1 MKSARVI
8 RINAIALLI
17 ALSIPISLAAQEP
30 PTKQQKYSL
39 VDIGTFGGPSSGFVG
54 VGAHSVNNRGTAT
67 GGAETPTPDPYAPNC
82 FTSDCFVAHTF
93 LSQDGGLPTDMGAL
107 PGVNNSGPNDINAN
121 GMVTGISENGS
132 IDPTTGLPEYDA
144 VVWKNG
150 QIINLGTF
158 GGNWSYA
165 NALNNEGQVAGFA
178 LNTTPD
184 SFNLGDFCMNGPFPT
199 QMQAFIWQNGVMQ
212 NLGTLGGPDSCALWL
227 NQSGQAAG
235 HSFTNS
241 TPNSTTGIP
250 TLDPFLWDRRRMI
263 DLGTLGGTLGVANW
277 LNNRGQV
284 VGQSNLAG
292 DLTAHPFLWDRG
304 SLKDLGTLGGT
315 FGVATSV
322 SDAGVIVGGATN
334 QNDQAFLAF
343 VWKNG
348 VMTDLG
354 TLPGDDCS
362 LATNINSGGQ
372 IVGFSFPCAGGP
384 SHAFLWDKG
393 SLVDLNTFVPSG
405 SELQLTEATYINDRR
420 EISVQ
425 GVLPNGDTRAVL
437 LVPGGQGETLV
448 SATHAR
454 TVTQHSLTPSEI
466 MAAVRARLGKR
477 YHIPSL
483 EASPR
488 D

>member
-1 MKSARVI
+1 MKSRYLLFVTAVTLFAVL
-8 RINAIALLI
+8 AI
-17 ALSIPISLAAQEP
+17 PVQLAAQH
-30 PTKQQKYSL
+30 TRYKL
-39 VDIGTFGGPSSGFVG
+39 IDIGTFGGPSSSFVG
-54 VGAHSVNNRGTAT
+54 VGAHSLNNSGTAT
-67 GGAETPTPDPYAPNC
+67 GFAETPVTDPFAPNC
-82 FTSDCFVAHTF
+82 FFPDCFVVHTF
-93 LSQDGGLPTDMGAL
+93 FFQKGVLTDLGTL
-107 PGVNNSGPNDINAN
+107 PGVTSGGPNDINSS
-121 GMVTGISENGS
+121 GVVTGISENGN

-165 NALNNEGQVAGFA
+165 NALNNQGEVAGFA

-199 QMQAFIWQNGVMQ
+199 QMQAFIWENGVME
-212 NLGTLGGPDSCALWL
+212 NLGTLGGPDSCALWI

-354 TLPGDDCS
+354 TLLGDDCS
-362 LATNINSGGQ
+362 LATNVNSGGQ
-372 IVGFSFPCAGGP
+372 VVGFSFPCAGGP
-384 SHAFLWDKG
+384 SHAFLWEKG
-393 SLVDLNTFVPSG
+393 SLIDLSTFVPPG
-405 SELQLTEATYINDRR
+405 SDLQLTEATYINDRG
-420 EISVQ
+420 EISAQ
-425 GVLPNGDTRAVL
+425 GQLPNGDTRAVL
-437 LVPGGQGETLV
+437 LVPKGQGEIRV
-448 SATHAR
+448 SVAYTS
-454 TVTQHSLTPSEI
+454 TVTQHSLTPGEM

-477 YHIPSL
+477 YPYRGVGSYQ
-483 EASPR
+483 PK
-488 D
+488 

>member
-1 MKSARVI
+1 M
-8 RINAIALLI
+8 
-17 ALSIPISLAAQEP
+17 
-30 PTKQQKYSL
+30 
-39 VDIGTFGGPSSGFVG
+39 
-54 VGAHSVNNRGTAT
+54 
-67 GGAETPTPDPYAPNC
+67 
-82 FTSDCFVAHTF
+82 
-93 LSQDGGLPTDMGAL
+93 L
-107 PGVNNSGPNDINAN
+107 PGVNSGGPNDINAD
-121 GMVTGISENGS
+121 GVVTGISENGI
-132 IDPTTGLPEYDA
+132 IDSTTGLPEYDA
-144 VVWKNG
+144 VVWSNG

-165 NALNNEGQVAGFA
+165 NALNDRGQVAGFA

-199 QMQAFIWQNGVMQ
+199 QMRALIWQNGVLK
-212 NLGTLGGPDSCALWL
+212 NLGTLGGPDSCALWI

-241 TPNSTTGIP
+241 TPNPTTGIP
-250 TLDPFLWDRRRMI
+250 TLDPFLWDRRRML
-263 DLGTLGGTLGVANW
+263 DLGSLGGTFGLANW

-304 SLKDLGTLGGT
+304 SLKDLGTLGGS

-322 SDAGVIVGGATN
+322 SDAGAIVGGATN

-348 VMTDLG
+348 VMTNLE
-354 TLPGDDCS
+354 TLQGDDCS
-362 LATNINSGGQ
+362 LATNVNSGGQ

-384 SHAFLWDKG
+384 SHAFLWERG
-393 SLVDLNTFVPSG
+393 SLIDLNTFVPLG
-405 SELQLTEATYINDRR
+405 SDLQLTEATFIDDRG
-420 EISVQ
+420 EITVQ

-437 LVPGGQGETLV
+437 LIPDGQDETLV
-448 SATHAR
+448 SATHAS
-454 TVTQHSLTPSEI
+454 TVTRQSLTPGEI

-483 EASPR
+483 GASPR